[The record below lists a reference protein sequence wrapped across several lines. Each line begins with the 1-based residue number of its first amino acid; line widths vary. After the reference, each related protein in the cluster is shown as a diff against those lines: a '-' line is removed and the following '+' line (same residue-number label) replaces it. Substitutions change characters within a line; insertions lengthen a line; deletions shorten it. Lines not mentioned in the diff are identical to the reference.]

1 MIDAESR
8 RVARQLL
15 ETDLLLG
22 LDQVVRGSVS
32 HAPAELENGPDTS
45 SDADADAAS
54 DAASDVVADEPA
66 VRKPE
71 PDQVIIE
78 SRPVASGHSSSPKPD
93 SAALSSP
100 TRGVSAE
107 AIESA
112 ELALPFPIEE
122 LDGDESAQRLDALAK
137 RHASECGHCTRA
149 TGYTNVVFGEGS
161 PEAELMFVGEAPG
174 ATEDRLGRPFVGPA
188 GEKLDDMIKAM
199 GMAREDVYIAN
210 VLKTRPPNNRTP
222 MRDESEACGLWL
234 AAQVAVVQPSVIVAL
249 GGPAAKL
256 LLRTE
261 VGITR
266 LRGAWGG
273 VLVNGIE
280 IPVMPTYHPAYVL
293 RQYTPQVRG
302 EVWNDLQLVMARLE
316 DARG

>member
-1 MIDAESR
+1 MTDAESR

-22 LDQVVRGSVS
+22 LDQVVRGSIS
-32 HAPAELENGPDTS
+32 FATAEHEIESISDPG
-45 SDADADAAS
+45 SDAMAE
-54 DAASDVVADEPA
+54 EPA
-66 VRKPE
+66 VERPGTN
-71 PDQVIIE
+71 QVIIE
-78 SRPVASGHSSSPKPD
+78 SKPAVPRSAPKPKVDPPVPSSSAK
-93 SAALSSP
+93 
-100 TRGVSAE
+100 VHAE
-107 AIESA
+107 GKIACA
-112 ELALPFPIEE
+112 DLALPFPIAE
-122 LDGDESAQRLDALAK
+122 LEGVEAAGRLDALAR
-137 RHASECGHCTRA
+137 RHASECGHCTKA

-161 PEAELMFVGEAPG
+161 PDADLMFVGEAPG

-222 MRDESEACGLWL
+222 MRDESEACGVWL
-234 AAQVAVVQPSVIVAL
+234 AAQIAVVQPSVIVAL

-256 LLRTE
+256 LLGTE

-273 VLVNGIE
+273 VLVNGHE

-302 EVWNDLQLVMARLE
+302 EVWNDLQLVMARLG
-316 DARG
+316 DAQG

>member
-1 MIDAESR
+1 MSDAESR

-22 LDQVVRGSVS
+22 LDQVVRGSISV
-32 HAPAELENGPDTS
+32 APAESDIGFASESEPELDPDVGGAGLS
-45 SDADADAAS
+45 AGD
-54 DAASDVVADEPA
+54 P
-66 VRKPE
+66 
-71 PDQVIIE
+71 VIIE
-78 SRPVASGHSSSPKPD
+78 SKPAAHRDASNSGSTASPP
-93 SAALSSP
+93 SAPMKVGAVE
-100 TRGVSAE
+100 T
-107 AIESA
+107 A
-112 ELALPFPIEE
+112 ELSLPFPIVE
-122 LDGDESAQRLDALAK
+122 LEGADSAGKLDALAG

-149 TGYTNVVFGEGS
+149 TGHTNIVFGEGS
-161 PEAELMFVGEAPG
+161 PRAELMFVGEAPG

-199 GMAREDVYIAN
+199 GLAREDVYIAN

-222 MRDESEACGLWL
+222 MRDESEACGVWL
-234 AAQVAVVQPSVIVAL
+234 AAQIAVIRPSVIVAL

-273 VLVNGIE
+273 VRIDGHD

-302 EVWNDLQLVMARLE
+302 EVWNDLQLVMARL
-316 DARG
+316 DQARD